1 MEKKKDQPACFFQ
14 PHISVNNSRSFSI
27 TPNVGKAASSGRVLI
42 TPLRAQQPLLPQS
55 NAVIPKV
62 FLKAVSKEKK
72 SHAKT
77 FTLRNV
83 DMVAI
88 TTATCLKEIIRA
100 QLKQEIVPDIHD
112 FDVGYVQGTNVI
124 SIRSSE
130 DVQEVWSELKTSSK
144 LILWCDGLKD
154 KPQKREL
161 NCESDDE
168 LRTTKKRKTKSLEKE
183 DRVQEIVDNLKEN
196 HGSKFTIMQLRIWAE
211 MIVGNMHTSTDDP
224 PSTSM
229 FVRAGGQTKKAT
241 GLSSPSITK
250 AITDA
255 ACAISNVLSPT
266 QNLPAKTHN
275 VSGCSPVRA
284 IENRSKLYKQLNEL
298 SNLKSSGVLS
308 DQEYLSEK

>member
-100 QLKQEIVPDIHD
+100 QPKQEIVPDIHD

-124 SIRSSE
+124 SIQSSE
-130 DVQEVWSELKTSSK
+130 DVQVWSELKTSSK

-298 SNLKSSGVLS
+298 SPQRPRIFV
-308 DQEYLSEK
+308 